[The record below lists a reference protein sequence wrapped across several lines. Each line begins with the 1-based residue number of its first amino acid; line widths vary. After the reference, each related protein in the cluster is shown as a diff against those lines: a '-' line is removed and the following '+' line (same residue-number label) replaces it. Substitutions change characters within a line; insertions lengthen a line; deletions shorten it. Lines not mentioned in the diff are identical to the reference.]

1 VVLSFQ
7 AVILDSS
14 SPDQEGRLV
23 FRDGRLLA
31 VITRLSDIHPEL
43 AGRWF
48 VEATFGRV
56 PIVHPPAFETIDEF
70 EGWITN
76 AE

>member
-1 VVLSFQ
+1 MVLSFQ
-7 AVILDSS
+7 AVTLDSS
-14 SPDQEGRLV
+14 SPDQEGSLV

-43 AGRWF
+43 AERWF
-48 VEATFGRV
+48 VEATFGKV
-56 PIVHPPAFETIDEF
+56 PIVHPPAFETIDQF
-70 EGWITN
+70 EDWISN

>member
-1 VVLSFQ
+1 MVLTFQVVT
-7 AVILDSS
+7 LDSN
-14 SPDQEGRLV
+14 SPDQEGSLV

-56 PIVHPPAFETIDEF
+56 PIVYPPPFETIDEF
-70 EGWITN
+70 EDWVTN
-76 AE
+76 AD

>member
-7 AVILDSS
+7 AVTLDSS
-14 SPDQEGRLV
+14 SPDQEGTLV
-23 FRDGRLLA
+23 FRNGRLLA
-31 VITRLSDIHPEL
+31 VVTCLSDIHPEL

-48 VEATFGRV
+48 VEATFGSV
-56 PIVHPPAFETIDEF
+56 PIVHPPAFETLDQF
-70 EGWITN
+70 EDWIMN